1 MVRPAPSHLELVAL
15 AREVQLAAAAA
26 DRGRLRHLVRQL
38 ATSIAAH
45 VDEDAARHDALP
57 PPVRHLVAR
66 GQQRL
71 LDHARALEE
80 HAGRDDC
87 RCLLPAAELTV
98 LLGRQAVLERAVL
111 HDADRPGAGASPATV
126 ESGTD
131 CDGARDDLPH
141 RRP

>member
-1 MVRPAPSHLELVAL
+1 MVKSAPNHLELVAL

-26 DRGRLRHLVRQL
+26 DRGRLRHLVRRL
-38 ATSIAAH
+38 STSIADH
-45 VDEDAARHDALP
+45 VDEDAALHDVLP
-57 PPVRHLVAR
+57 PTVRHLVSR

-80 HAGRDDC
+80 CASREEA

-111 HDADRPGAGASPATV
+111 HDADRPRAPSAPAATDCEGAG
-126 ESGTD
+126 
-131 CDGARDDLPH
+131 DDLPH